1 MKTQE
6 FKIIDRTD
14 GDADTVSRTVIIHD
28 TVGGEPS
35 IITYE
40 DEIAEAIE
48 TIAGPLPEGY
58 ENLPAECATAWTTPI
73 TAWGKREGLKDALG
87 VRIEYFEDFLK
98 EAEWTYPN
106 DLMNETPE
114 QEQEQEQEEEDTKMD
129 MMKITNERN
138 QITMTMPQY
147 LFWETYGCWLDGK
160 AKRAAMEI
168 AKALCDDDKE
178 RARELLG
185 EWDCVIEF
193 YEEENNDR

>member
-6 FKIIDRTD
+6 FKIIDRTA
-14 GDADTVSRTVIIHD
+14 GDANKVTGTVIIHD

-40 DEIAEAIE
+40 EEIAEAIE

-73 TAWGKREGLKDALG
+73 HRLGDMEGFKDSLE

-98 EAEWTYPN
+98 ETDWIYPN
-106 DLMNETPE
+106 DLMDENPE
-114 QEQEQEQEEEDTKMD
+114 QEENTME

-138 QITMTMPQY
+138 HITMTMPQY
-147 LFWETYGCWLDGK
+147 LFWETYGCYLDGK
-160 AKRAAMEI
+160 AKLDAKEI
-168 AKALCDDDKE
+168 AKALCDDDRD
-178 RARELLG
+178 RARELLSNY
-185 EWDCVIEF
+185 DCVIEF
-193 YEEENNDR
+193 YEEENND

>member
-1 MKTQE
+1 MKAQE
-6 FKIIDRTD
+6 LRVIDKTA
-14 GDADTVSRTVIIHD
+14 GDANQVTGTVIIHD

-40 DEIAEAIE
+40 DDIAEAIE

-73 TAWGKREGLKDALG
+73 TAWGKREGFKDALG

-106 DLMNETPE
+106 DFMNENP
-114 QEQEQEQEEEDTKMD
+114 EQEQEEEDTQMD

-160 AKRAAMEI
+160 AKLDAKEI
-168 AKALCDDDKE
+168 AKALCDDDRE

-193 YEEENNDR
+193 YDLEEDENND